1 MQVRLLSRQD
11 RRQMSM
17 FLYIQFIDSNSRLYG
32 LYEHESNTKSICILR
47 CTAKAVAHTRKQD

>member
-1 MQVRLLSRQD
+1 
-11 RRQMSM
+11 MSV
-17 FLYIQFIDSNSRLYG
+17 FLNIQFINSNSRLYG